1 MKCVGFDKEAV
12 VLVCAEQTFV
22 RTYSDEVGLYGRFRR
37 TLYKARDGVFEN
49 TVEFIFMF
57 A

>member
-1 MKCVGFDKEAV
+1 MKCIGFDKETV
-12 VLVCAEQTFV
+12 VLICAEQTFV
-22 RTYSDEVGLYGRFRR
+22 RTYSDQGGLYGRFRR

-49 TVEFIFMF
+49 TVEFIFVS